1 MARGSG
7 KSDGGSKSPRGGAAN
22 DHELW
27 ERVTKTVTPIKRTR
41 YTEVPPTPQ
50 MAPAKPLP
58 PPPKPKPAAKTPVQP
73 RPAAARRTEP
83 PAPPALSQ
91 FDRRTR
97 QKFTRGNVD
106 IEDRLDLHGHSAERA
121 RGELMR
127 FITSAHAQGLRTVL
141 VITGKG
147 DSPYTRHTLHG
158 SDHFHTPER
167 QGRLRR
173 LIPEWLGEASFRVYV
188 SGLQPAHP
196 RHGGGGAFYVRLRRS
211 RG

>member
-7 KSDGGSKSPRGGAAN
+7 KSDGGSKSPRGGAAD

-27 ERVTKTVTPIKRTR
+27 ERVAKTVTPIKRTR

-50 MAPAKPLP
+50 AVKAKPPPP
-58 PPPKPKPAAKTPVQP
+58 PPPKPASKKPVQP
-73 RPAAARRTEP
+73 KQAAAARRTQP

-106 IEDRLDLHGHSAERA
+106 IEARLDLHGHSAERA

-127 FITSAHAQGLRTVL
+127 FLTSAHAQGLRTVL
-141 VITGKG
+141 VIQAKG
-147 DSPYTRHTLHG
+147 IRPTPGTRCMAQIT
-158 SDHFHTPER
+158 FT
-167 QGRLRR
+167 
-173 LIPEWLGEASFRVYV
+173 
-188 SGLQPAHP
+188 HP
-196 RHGGGGAFYVRLRRS
+196 NARADCAD
-211 RG
+211 